1 MQGFTLDAEDDIF
14 RPANNERRL
23 KIVQMIQSRPEVN
36 RVINGVLKNYSVL
49 KFDKQVQF
57 YNFLVK
63 AGWKISDSHLH
74 MIADQYKKKISQG
87 LSIQQGANLLN

>member
-1 MQGFTLDAEDDIF
+1 MRGITGDAEDDIF

-23 KIVQMIQSRPEVN
+23 KIVQMIKSRPEVD
-36 RVINGVLKNYSVL
+36 RVIHGVLKNYSIL

-63 AGWKISDSHLH
+63 AGWKISDSHLQI
-74 MIADQYKKKISQG
+74 IADQYKKKINQG
-87 LSIQQGANLLN
+87 LNMQQGPNVLN

>member
-36 RVINGVLKNYSVL
+36 RVITGVLKNYSVL

-87 LSIQQGANLLN
+87 LSMQQGPNLLN

>member
-1 MQGFTLDAEDDIF
+1 MQGLTGDGEDDIF

-23 KIVQMIQSRPEVN
+23 KIVQMIQSRPEVD
-36 RVINGVLKNYSVL
+36 RVINGVFKNYSAL

-63 AGWKISDSHLH
+63 AGWKISDTHLH
-74 MIADQYKKKISQG
+74 TIADQYKKKISQG
-87 LSIQQGANLLN
+87 LDM